1 MPIHAYMDAQ
11 NVKLSA
17 HEQFGEKEIFMKIND
32 SFKNTVSVGVDKA
45 SAGKAESSKKSETAG
60 VDVKTVENVTLSPMA
75 SQLQSLEATL
85 AADNVFDAEKV
96 AAIKSAIADGQFKVS
111 SEKVA
116 DGLIES
122 VKDLLNTK
130 KT

>member
-1 MPIHAYMDAQ
+1 MPIHAYIEAF
-11 NVKLSA
+11 SA
-17 HEQFGEKEIFMKIND
+17 HSQFSEKEIFMKIND
-32 SFKNTVSVGVDKA
+32 SFKNTVSVGLDKA
-45 SAGKAESSKKSETAG
+45 GASKAGMGKKTEGTGTDSKVA
-60 VDVKTVENVTLSPMA
+60 ENVTLSPMA
-75 SQLQSLEATL
+75 AQLQTLEAGL
-85 AADNVFDAEKV
+85 AADNMFDAEKV
-96 AAIKSAIADGQFKVS
+96 AAIKSAIADGRFKVS

>member
-1 MPIHAYMDAQ
+1 MHIDAQ
-11 NVKLSA
+11 DVKLSA
-17 HEQFGEKEIFMKIND
+17 HGQFGEKEIFMKIND
-32 SFKNTVSVGVDKA
+32 SFKSTVSVGVDKT
-45 SAGKAESSKKSETAG
+45 SAGKAEPSKKTEATI
-60 VDVKTVENVTLSPMA
+60 VDSKVAENVTLSSMA
-75 SQLQSLEATL
+75 SQLQTLEATL
-85 AADNVFDAEKV
+85 GADNVFDSEKV

>member
-1 MPIHAYMDAQ
+1 M
-11 NVKLSA
+11 
-17 HEQFGEKEIFMKIND
+17 
-32 SFKNTVSVGVDKA
+32 
-45 SAGKAESSKKSETAG
+45 
-60 VDVKTVENVTLSPMA
+60 
-75 SQLQSLEATL
+75 
-85 AADNVFDAEKV
+85 FDAEKV

-130 KT
+130 KS

>member
-1 MPIHAYMDAQ
+1 
-11 NVKLSA
+11 
-17 HEQFGEKEIFMKIND
+17 MKIND
-32 SFKNTVSVGVDKA
+32 SFKSTVSVGVDKTNTA
-45 SAGKAESSKKSETAG
+45 KAESSKKSNATG
-60 VDVKTVENVTLSPMA
+60 VDGKVVENVTLSPMA
-75 SQLQSLEATL
+75 AQLQSLEASL

-96 AAIKSAIADGQFKVS
+96 AAIKSAIAEGQFKVS

>member
-1 MPIHAYMDAQ
+1 MPIHAYIEAF
-11 NVKLSA
+11 NTHS
-17 HEQFGEKEIFMKIND
+17 QFSEKEIFMKIND
-32 SFKNTVSVGVDKA
+32 SFKNTVSVGLDKA
-45 SAGKAESSKKSETAG
+45 SASKAGVGKKTESTGADSKVAES
-60 VDVKTVENVTLSPMA
+60 VTLSPMA
-75 SQLQSLEATL
+75 AQLQTLEAGL

-96 AAIKSAIADGQFKVS
+96 AAIKSAIADGRFKVS

>member
-1 MPIHAYMDAQ
+1 MPIHAYIEAPS
-11 NVKLSA
+11 VKLSA
-17 HEQFGEKEIFMKIND
+17 HSQFSEKEILMKIND
-32 SFKNTVSVGVDKA
+32 SFKNTVSVGLDKA
-45 SAGKAESSKKSETAG
+45 GAGKTGTNKKPEGADTKLA
-60 VDVKTVENVTLSPMA
+60 ENVTLSPMA
-75 SQLQSLEATL
+75 AQLQSLGASL

-96 AAIKSAIADGQFKVS
+96 AAIKSAIADGRFKVS
-111 SEKVA
+111 AEKVA

>member
-1 MPIHAYMDAQ
+1 MHIDAQ

-17 HEQFGEKEIFMKIND
+17 HGQFSEKEIFMKIND
-32 SFKNTVSVGVDKA
+32 SFKNTVSVGVDKT

-60 VDVKTVENVTLSPMA
+60 VDVKTVETVTLSPMA

-85 AADNVFDAEKV
+85 AANNVFDAEKV

>member
-1 MPIHAYMDAQ
+1 
-11 NVKLSA
+11 
-17 HEQFGEKEIFMKIND
+17 MKIND
-32 SFKNTVSVGVDKA
+32 SFKNKAGLGVDKA
-45 SAGKAESSKKSETAG
+45 GTEKAGTGKTAEKQQIDAKASES
-60 VDVKTVENVTLSPMA
+60 VTLSPMA
-75 SQLQSLEATL
+75 AQLKSLQANG
-85 AADNVFDAEKV
+85 AADNVFDSEKV
-96 AAIKSAIADGQFKVS
+96 AAIKSAIAGGKFKVS